1 MSKSTNIAT
10 GAKFLATGIALI
22 QLFDIL
28 IHAATN
34 QLEVLRVSSNIVIF
48 IWLAVVISGKVS
60 TKFLSA
66 SVSAIGMYLLLN
78 IIFLAREGL
87 TNVQQG
93 GEPRIMLFLLMFLTL
108 SLSTLLAYTG
118 NRKSS

>member
-1 MSKSTNIAT
+1 MSKNTAAAT
-10 GAKFLATGIALI
+10 RSKFLVIGIALI

-34 QLEVLRVSSNIVIF
+34 QLEIIRVTSNVI
-48 IWLAVVISGKVS
+48 ILLWLAVVASGRVNAR
-60 TKFLSA
+60 FLLT
-66 SVSAIGMYLLLN
+66 AIGAIGLYFILN
-78 IIFLAREGL
+78 VSFLAREGL

-118 NRKSS
+118 NHKSS